1 MKFLVPIGTALI
13 ATVGLATPAAA
24 APVQE
29 RVVVRERI
37 VTPVVANTRVSVRER
52 TTVTRSSGY
61 RNRSKRV
68 CRVRYRNGERIRTC
82 RYVRRYR

>member
-1 MKFLVPIGTALI
+1 MKFLLPIAAALI
-13 ATVGLATPAAA
+13 ATVGATAPAAA

-37 VTPVVANTRVSVRER
+37 VTPDVRSRVSVRER

-61 RNRSKRV
+61 RSRYKRV

-82 RYVRRYR
+82 RNVRRYR

>member
-1 MKFLVPIGTALI
+1 MKFLVPIAAALI
-13 ATVGLATPAAA
+13 AATGFAAPATA

-29 RVVVRERI
+29 RVVLRERI
-37 VTPVVANTRVSVRER
+37 VTPDVRSRVSVRER